1 MAERK
6 KIVAC
11 WSRFRRI
18 LKSGAV
24 AEKGQIAC
32 IDTAD
37 GALVATSVATTLVP
51 IGYFTD
57 SFTGDGVKVMEVQL
71 FAEITVQKLPASGTG
86 APVDADVGKVV
97 YVHAAS
103 AVSTTSTGASVAGRL
118 WGVDS
123 ADGLCWVQMILNG
136 GAAS

>member
-11 WSRFRRI
+11 WSRFRRV
-18 LKSGAV
+18 LKPAAV
-24 AEKGQIAC
+24 AEKGQLAC

-37 GALVATSVATTLVP
+37 GALVPSSVATTLVP
-51 IGYFTD
+51 VGYFTD

-71 FAEITVQKLPASGTG
+71 FAEVTLQKLAASGTG
-86 APVDADVGKVV
+86 TPVDADVGKVV
-97 YVHAAS
+97 YLRATPE
-103 AVSTTSTGASVAGRL
+103 VSTTSTGSSVAGRL
-118 WGVDS
+118 WGVES
-123 ADGLCWVQMILNG
+123 DGCWVQMFLNG

>member
-11 WSRFRRI
+11 WSRFRRV
-18 LKSGAV
+18 LKSAAV

-32 IDTAD
+32 LDTAD
-37 GALVATSVATTLVP
+37 GALVPAGVATTLVP

-71 FAEITVQKLPASGTG
+71 FAEVTVQKLTASATGT
-86 APVDADVGKVV
+86 PTDADAGKVV
-97 YVHAAS
+97 YLRTTPE
-103 AVSTTSTGASVAGRL
+103 VSTTSTGSSVAGRL

-123 ADGLCWVQMILNG
+123 ADGLCWVQMFLNG